1 MITGDCTSIEG
12 TRQKVDAAHKQGT
25 LRGPWTLYTLF
36 RLASPSRCKGLT
48 RARSSKLQT
57 RHFGAQEASRS
68 VLCMLALCDS
78 TGDSKE
84 TPPPG
89 SSSLRFGSSF
99 LLFTMGRSLSLGL
112 LLALVATCHG
122 QTANSLNAKFGQA
135 SVAKPAPKDIPV
147 RCLWAERGQAP
158 CVVRPPRVCAT
169 HVGVGTD
176 MAPERGRGA
185 KAAADGVHLSM
196 G

>member
-1 MITGDCTSIEG
+1 
-12 TRQKVDAAHKQGT
+12 
-25 LRGPWTLYTLF
+25 
-36 RLASPSRCKGLT
+36 
-48 RARSSKLQT
+48 
-57 RHFGAQEASRS
+57 
-68 VLCMLALCDS
+68 MLALCDS

-147 RCLWAERGQAP
+147 RCLWAE
-158 CVVRPPRVCAT
+158 
-169 HVGVGTD
+169 
-176 MAPERGRGA
+176 
-185 KAAADGVHLSM
+185 
-196 G
+196 